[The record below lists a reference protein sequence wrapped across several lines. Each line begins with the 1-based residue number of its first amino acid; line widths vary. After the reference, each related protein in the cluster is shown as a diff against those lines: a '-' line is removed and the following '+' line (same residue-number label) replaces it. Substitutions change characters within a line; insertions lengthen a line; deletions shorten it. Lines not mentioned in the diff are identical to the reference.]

1 MRAGEFTGF
10 SVTLRNPGIAWIQ
23 FNTPER
29 LNGLTHRIK
38 RDLVETINQAQM
50 DNAVRVMVFTGS
62 GRAFCA
68 GDDISGQKKPISG
81 EPLMPPI
88 PAGHDNEIGT
98 YEGLRHLSQT
108 LNLALRNC
116 DKIAIAAVNG
126 IAIQTGMT
134 LALAC
139 DFRVAAASAKLGSA
153 TLRFGLLPDEGGQY
167 LCVQLMGVA
176 KSMDFFINKR
186 ILSADQAL
194 ELGLLHEVVDD
205 HELES
210 RAMEMA
216 TDIANGPQVA
226 QRLLKRSIYNAA
238 DMIFEQS
245 LDEIA
250 AKTAISDHHPD
261 AKEGGL
267 AFREK
272 REPKFNAWLDEGKV

>member
-1 MRAGEFTGF
+1 MLTGEFTGF